1 MRGRPTG
8 MDWFAD
14 ERCSLRGG
22 LESLCSLERCCA
34 FVDLSNQ
41 FARHCVAVCC
51 DSDIYLLQRSVC
63 AMSGNRRGCTSA
75 YNAAVGSILMWPL
88 SGNKGSYLSAA
99 CRLGNDHNDKSH
111 GVQTTVASR

>member
-14 ERCSLRGG
+14 ERCSLRRG
-22 LESLCSLERCCA
+22 LEALCSLERCCA
-34 FVDLSNQ
+34 FVDLLHQ
-41 FARHCVAVCC
+41 FARHCVAVSC
-51 DSDIYLLQRSVC
+51 DSDICSKAVC
-63 AMSGNRRGCTSA
+63 VQMRGNRRGCTSA